1 MMVVMKVAVT
11 AGTKVAKLVDHLDHS
26 TGGLKVDKKVVS

>member
-11 AGTKVAKLVDHLDHS
+11 AGTKVVKMVVGLVEWM
-26 TGGLKVDKKVVS
+26 VDLME